1 MSLLLACTFVLA
13 QSAAGAVWW
22 LALRHTA
29 RMSWAE
35 VIGMGVALGSLGS
48 LLAGVALRP
57 VLGAW
62 GWAVPALVTLVFVLV
77 RPRWIATR
85 LRMCA
90 LPGSHLVA
98 LVVGVGAGMLV
109 VIANWIRVPLDAV
122 SDGSYAD
129 IYFFEALSRS
139 VTTWGPGPSIL
150 MTGSDLPYH
159 WFVYGWSGQL
169 AATAGTPPFLMLT
182 RVLPVVAVIALVA
195 LAIAWTT
202 TTRATPRSIP
212 RWVPTLAALLVVF
225 AGYPGA
231 LYGSIVNFD
240 SPSQTFAS
248 IWLLAFGLTILRFLH
263 GGSRWLLPVIA
274 VLGLSLVGGKVS
286 HAAVAAA
293 GLVVVTAVGVV
304 RRAPWARRSGVVLVV
319 AAVAMVVAYLWV
331 LQGAALD
338 QNLTETVA
346 VKASTWQGLDP
357 LVGRW
362 GPVLGTLGLI
372 AAMLARPA
380 GLLALLGRK
389 PFRDDPAVLW
399 ALGGLLAGLG
409 ALLVLREGIN
419 ETWFFLAASAP
430 AGALSAVGAGVLARD
445 LAARGLRHPLGVA
458 IAVTVPVS
466 LVILAATWNW
476 PIDPDSPAPRLIPWF
491 AAVAVW
497 ILAPLGA
504 WIALRLRTS
513 PAGAGIPAVAALA
526 VLVIVVSTI
535 ATRPSALWT
544 TTRPVIT
551 DIGIVI
557 PQASN
562 VGGGTQPSA
571 AALATEEDRRAALA
585 WLEDTANAND
595 VVATTRPTSA
605 QIPAET
611 GLRTFLSGQIYQAGL
626 GPAGSA
632 AEVDRR
638 AALVSELASTEWAP
652 AIAELCAAG
661 VTYFWVEGDAPV
673 LGAVNPAFTTPSVA
687 VFGRDQVC

>member
-1 MSLLLACTFVLA
+1 MSLLLACLFVLA
-13 QSAAGAVWW
+13 QAAAGAVWW
-22 LALRHTA
+22 CALRRRA
-29 RMSWAE
+29 GWVE
-35 VIGMGVALGSLGS
+35 VIGMGIALGSVAA
-48 LLAGVALRP
+48 LLSGVALRP

-62 GWAVPALVTLVFVLV
+62 GWSVPTVATLVLALA
-77 RPRWIATR
+77 RPRWIAAR
-85 LRMCA
+85 FRACE
-90 LPGSHLVA
+90 LPLSQVVG
-98 LVVGVGAGMLV
+98 LVVGVGAGV
-109 VIANWIRVPLDAV
+109 VVVVANWIRVPLDAV

-139 VTTWGPGPSIL
+139 VTDWGPGPSIL

-169 AATAGTPPFLMLT
+169 AATAGTPSFVMLT
-182 RVLPVVAVIALVA
+182 RVLPVVAVIALAA

-202 TTRATPRSIP
+202 ITVASARSMP

-248 IWLLAFGLTILRFLH
+248 VWLLAFGLAVVQYLH
-263 GGSRWLLPVIA
+263 GGSRWLLLVIA

-293 GLVVVTAVGVV
+293 GLVVLTAVGTL
-304 RRAPWARRSGVVLVV
+304 RRAPWVRRSGVVLVV
-319 AAVAMVVAYLWV
+319 TAVAMVVAYLWV
-331 LQGAALD
+331 LRGAALE
-338 QNLTETVA
+338 QNLTETLA

-380 GLLALLGRK
+380 GLLALLGRR

-399 ALGGLLAGLG
+399 ALGGLLAGVG

-419 ETWFFLAASAP
+419 ETWFLLAASAP
-430 AGALSAVGAGVLARD
+430 AGALSAVGAGVLARY
-445 LAARGLRHPLGVA
+445 LATRGLGRPLAVA

-466 LVILAATWNW
+466 LVVLAATWNW
-476 PIDPDSPAPRLIPWF
+476 PIDPESPAPRVIPWF
-491 AAVAVW
+491 ATVAVW

-504 WIALRLRTS
+504 WIAMRLRGSSTKT
-513 PAGAGIPAVAALA
+513 GGQAVAALA
-526 VLVIVVSTI
+526 VIVVVLSTI
-535 ATRPSALWT
+535 ATRPAALWT

-551 DIGIVI
+551 DIGTVT
-557 PQASN
+557 PEAPA
-562 VGGGTQPSA
+562 VTGGTQPDG
-571 AALATEEDRRAALA
+571 AALASAADRRAALA
-585 WLEDTANAND
+585 WLEITAGPDAI
-595 VVATTRPTSA
+595 VATTRPASA

-611 GLRTFLSGQIYQAGL
+611 GLRIFLSGQIYQAGL

-632 AEVDRR
+632 DEVDRR
-638 AALVSELASTEWAP
+638 AAVLSALADMEWAS
-652 AIAELCAAG
+652 AAAELCAAG
-661 VTYFWVEGDAPV
+661 VTYFWIEGDAPV
-673 LGAVNPAFTTPSVA
+673 REAVDPEFTTPSVA
-687 VFGRDQVC
+687 VISRDQLC